1 MADEFN
7 LSIARINVT
16 AGHGKEAIY
25 VMSSFAMSCFAEY
38 SEKGYC
44 HTRCVF

>member
-1 MADEFN
+1 MADQFN

-25 VMSSFAMSCFAEY
+25 AMSSFAEY